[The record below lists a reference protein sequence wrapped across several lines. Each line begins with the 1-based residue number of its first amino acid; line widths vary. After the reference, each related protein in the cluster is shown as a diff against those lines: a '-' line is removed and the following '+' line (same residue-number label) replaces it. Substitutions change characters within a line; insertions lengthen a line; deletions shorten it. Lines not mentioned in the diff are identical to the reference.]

1 MKKIFLL
8 LLFTFPFLSLQAAE
22 KITKF
27 NARAVVHLDGSVE
40 ITENITVNVEH
51 NQIRRGIYRD
61 IPLSARQKLDITD
74 LQMDGAHHPYFT
86 EKQEGSVRI
95 NFGDDRYI
103 PRGLHTYTLRYTMRN
118 VVGFFQDYDEIYW
131 NVTGNDWA
139 FPIEIARGSVTLPD
153 GAEVL
158 EDKISSYTGR
168 RGSKSSRAERL
179 GLTFQVAFL
188 QPHEG
193 LTVAVPFKKGLL
205 HENKF
210 LQTIRISGEKI
221 WLLLL
226 FLATLAYCFYVWKRF
241 GKDPAAHVVRRYSPP
256 NGISPA
262 QARFIRQMGYDDKTL
277 AVTLISLTEKGALK
291 ITDEKHGLRRGF
303 IIQNNFTAKQPLAPE
318 EEAALKVIP
327 DQLILNGANRS
338 CVLKIQQQLKEALR
352 KTNEKFFNKNTR
364 WAVPPFLLIL
374 VFFGYRIYIWE
385 DDPIICA
392 IKLGIL
398 VLAWWGSL
406 LPGLKNAHWIPIP
419 VILSLL
425 CMAIWTTGISVTQE
439 HPLNILDIALVFL
452 LLFSLYW
459 FFLIMRAY
467 TPAGQQI
474 MDEINGFK
482 QYLSIGEGTRV
493 QVSDPTDELKIFCD
507 YLPYALALDV
517 ENEWIESFEA
527 TLTQGQIQQEL
538 SAHGLSGMDNL
549 SSSLAGLSSAC
560 AAASSDRDG
569 GGFSGSGG
577 GGSSGGGFGGGGG
590 GGR

>member
-8 LLFTFPFLSLQAAE
+8 LLFTFPFLSVQAAE

-27 NARAVVHLDGSVE
+27 DARAVVHLDGRVE

-61 IPLSARQKLDITD
+61 IPLSARQKLDITG
-74 LQMDGAHHPYFT
+74 LQMDGAPHPYFT
-86 EKQEGSVRI
+86 EKQKGSVRI

-103 PRGLHTYTLRYTMRN
+103 PRGLHTYTLRYTMQN

-139 FPIEIARGSVTLPD
+139 FPIEIARGSVILPE
-153 GAEVL
+153 GAKVL

-168 RGSKSSRAERL
+168 RGSKSSRAERR
-179 GLTFQVAFL
+179 GLTFQTAFL

-205 HENKF
+205 HENKSHQITQKIEMF
-210 LQTIRISGEKI
+210 VRWLHKHETIWLR
-221 WLLLL
+221 LLLL
-226 FLATLAYCFYVWKRF
+226 VTLAYCFYVWKRF

-256 NGISPA
+256 DGMSPA
-262 QARFIRQMGYDDKTL
+262 QARFISQKGYDDKTL
-277 AVTLISLTEKGALK
+277 AVVLISLTEKGALK

-303 IIQNNFTAKQPLAPE
+303 IIQNNFTTKQPLAPE
-318 EEAALKVIP
+318 EEAVFKMIP
-327 DQLILNGANRS
+327 DQLILNGSYHS
-338 CVLKIQQQLKEALR
+338 CVYKMQQQLTKSLR
-352 KTNEKFFNKNTR
+352 KMNEKLFKKNIS
-364 WAVPPFLLIL
+364 WVLPPLLL
-374 VFFGYRIYIWE
+374 
-385 DDPIICA
+385 
-392 IKLGIL
+392 
-398 VLAWWGSL
+398 
-406 LPGLKNAHWIPIP
+406 
-419 VILSLL
+419 LSLL
-425 CMAIWTTGISVTQE
+425 LLYWNYA
-439 HPLNILDIALVFL
+439 LNRGLVSFASFKKEGIALFL
-452 LLFSLYW
+452 LLIPFYC
-459 FFLIMRAY
+459 FFRIMKEY

-474 MDEINGFK
+474 MNEINGFK

-493 QVSDPTDELKIFCD
+493 QASDPTDKLKIFCD
-507 YLPYALALDV
+507 YLPYAMALDV
-517 ENEWIESFEA
+517 ENKWIKSFEA

-538 SAHGLSGMDNL
+538 SIHGLSGMDNL

-560 AAASSDRDG
+560 KDASPSYTSFG
-569 GGFSGSGG
+569 GDSGSGG